1 VKKTVAV
8 LALAVVILLS
18 TASLAF
24 AGFYC
29 QDGADMLSPEVEQQI
44 EHMGEELNKA
54 TKGDLSTGVQIG
66 FVSVPSLKGRDI
78 KQVALEKARQEG
90 YGSDEKDNGALLFVA
105 LNDHKMRIETG
116 YGLEGSITDATA
128 KRIIDNVLTP
138 AYRKGDFD
146 GGTLEAYSQMI
157 VLGKAAAS
165 GARTDSVAP
174 TPKTNAFVKVLL
186 GILGVLAF
194 GVVGLLFVGFRKSS
208 EEGSVVLEYN
218 PRPPVPPTPKEKQLN
233 NIVYFP
239 KLARAAHYNAG
250 GHLVRQFSLHF
261 EQDGINSARRLV
273 GAKEYT
279 SQDMTIPMLF
289 SSLVGLVATTGIPKT
304 FLQTPPPMS
313 GVPQANADAER
324 RRRDEEERQRR
335 RRREEEEEEQRRRR
349 DDDFNSFGGGGLGS
363 FGGGGSDFGGGFDIG
378 GGGDFGGGGA
388 DGGW

>member
-1 VKKTVAV
+1 VTGKGEVYLV
-8 LALAVVILLS
+8 G
-18 TASLAF
+18 
-24 AGFYC
+24 AGPG
-29 QDGADMLSPEVEQQI
+29 D
-44 EHMGEELNKA
+44 EELI
-54 TKGDLSTGVQIG
+54 TVKGLRLIRTAEVLIFDAL
-66 FVSVPSLKGRDI
+66 VSRALIEEADAAALRIDVGKRGRD
-78 KQVALEKARQEG
+78 
-90 YGSDEKDNGALLFVA
+90 
-105 LNDHKMRIETG
+105 HK
-116 YGLEGSITDATA
+116 
-128 KRIIDNVLTP
+128 
-138 AYRKGDFD
+138 
-146 GGTLEAYSQMI
+146 
-157 VLGKAAAS
+157 
-165 GARTDSVAP
+165 
-174 TPKTNAFVKVLL
+174 
-186 GILGVLAF
+186 
-194 GVVGLLFVGFRKSS
+194 
-208 EEGSVVLEYN
+208 
-218 PRPPVPPTPKEKQLN
+218 
-233 NIVYFP
+233 
-239 KLARAAHYNAG
+239 
-250 GHLVRQFSLHF
+250 F